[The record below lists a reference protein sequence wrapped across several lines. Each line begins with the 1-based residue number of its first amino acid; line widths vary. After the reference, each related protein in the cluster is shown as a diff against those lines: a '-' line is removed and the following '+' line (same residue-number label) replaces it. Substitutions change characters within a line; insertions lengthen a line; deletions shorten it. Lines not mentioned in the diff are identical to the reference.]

1 MGGSAGPWSQGR
13 HADAGCTHAVQGFMS
28 FDLKDVGNGDFAASQ
43 TYVPASRT
51 PPSCAPVWPLLCRLQ
66 ADVPG

>member
-1 MGGSAGPWSQGR
+1 
-13 HADAGCTHAVQGFMS
+13 MS